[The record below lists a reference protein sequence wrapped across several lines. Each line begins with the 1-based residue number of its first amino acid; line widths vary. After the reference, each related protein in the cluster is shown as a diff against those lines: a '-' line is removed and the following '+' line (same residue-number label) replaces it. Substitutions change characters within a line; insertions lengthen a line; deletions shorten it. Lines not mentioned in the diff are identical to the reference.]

1 MSDKNSPKN
10 IEELSLTIIETS
22 QEKILPSIIKIEEYV
37 ALINKRIDNPY
48 LYHPRVQEIKALI
61 QQNKYNIVCYD
72 AQTNF
77 GNTSERVKV
86 QEKKKIS
93 EGVIELL
100 QSELKELRIYCT
112 HKKLDGVSAINVYSN
127 NCDICGFKK

>member
-61 QQNKYNIVCYD
+61 QQNKYNVIVYD
-72 AQTNF
+72 AQCSYGT
-77 GNTSERVKV
+77 TSERI
-86 QEKKKIS
+86 EKKKIA
-93 EGVIELL
+93 EGVIDLLLKELI
-100 QSELKELRIYCT
+100 ELRIYCT
-112 HKKLDGVSAINVYSN
+112 HKKLDGVSAINAYTN
-127 NCDICGFKK
+127 NCEVCGFKK